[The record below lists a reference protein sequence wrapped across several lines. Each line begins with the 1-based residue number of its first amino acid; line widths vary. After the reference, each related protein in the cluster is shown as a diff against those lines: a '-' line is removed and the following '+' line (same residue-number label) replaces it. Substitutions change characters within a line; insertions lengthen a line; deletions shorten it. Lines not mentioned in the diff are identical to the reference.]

1 MSDIR
6 QVLTREQERARSK
19 THPQPESLYNV
30 VLLDD
35 DEHTYEYV
43 VEMLCKLFG
52 HSMEQ
57 AFAMACEVDQEGR
70 VIVDTT
76 HLERAELKR
85 DQIRAF
91 GADCLLHGSRR
102 SMYAT
107 IEPLTG

>member
-1 MSDIR
+1 MSDRI
-6 QVLTREQERARSK
+6 QVLPRKQQQTRSE
-19 THPQPESLYNV
+19 THPQAEPLYNV
-30 VLLDD
+30 VLIDD

-57 AFAMACEVDQEGR
+57 AYSMACEVDHEGR
-70 VIVDTT
+70 VVVDTT

-91 GADCLLHGSRR
+91 GADRLLNGSKR
-102 SMYAT
+102 SMHAT